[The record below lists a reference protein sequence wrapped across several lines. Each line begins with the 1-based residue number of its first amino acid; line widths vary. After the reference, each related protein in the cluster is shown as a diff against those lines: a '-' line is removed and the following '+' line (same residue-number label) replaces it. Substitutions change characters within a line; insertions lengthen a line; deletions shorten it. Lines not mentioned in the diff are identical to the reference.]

1 MAQAW
6 VDMLFAHWALP
17 RAALRRFVP
26 PGLDLDT
33 FEGSA
38 WLGVTAFVVGGAR
51 LRGLPAMPVVSTFAE
66 VNVRTYVTSG
76 DRPGVLFLSLDA
88 ASLPAVLGARVWYRL
103 PYYFTAGK
111 TRWTDGR
118 VIYGS
123 RRRHP
128 RAPAAVF
135 EAEYRPVGVVEQ
147 PVAEP
152 LARWLTERYCLY
164 TYADGRLLRAEIH
177 HAPWPIQRVE
187 ASIRHNS
194 MAEAAGVALPAAPDA
209 THFSAGVQAFIW
221 PPREVRRSGAAAG
234 YTSGS

>member
-1 MAQAW
+1 MAQHW
-6 VDMLFAHWALP
+6 DDMLFAHWALP
-17 RAALRRFVP
+17 GGALQRFVP

-33 FEGSA
+33 FDGSA
-38 WLGVTAFVVGGAR
+38 WLGVTAFVVGRAR
-51 LRGLPAMPVVSTFAE
+51 LRALPAIPVASTFAE
-66 VNVRTYVTSG
+66 VNVRTYVTTS

-88 ASLPAVLGARVWYRL
+88 ASLAAVLGARAWYRL
-103 PYYFTAGK
+103 PYYFTEGK
-111 TRWTDGR
+111 ARWRDGR

-128 RAPAAVF
+128 RAPVAVF
-135 EAEYRPVGVVEQ
+135 EAEYRPVGVVER
-147 PVAEP
+147 PAAEP

-187 ASIRHNS
+187 ASIRRNS
-194 MAEAAGVALPAAPDA
+194 MAEAAGVTLPPAPDT

-221 PPREVRRSGAAAG
+221 PPREVTRPRAVAG